1 MIRVLRVLTV
11 WFVVCFTPVTLAQTL
26 PCACMDGSSDGEITN
41 TDFLSFIAN
50 FAWGDSIGEVEEMGP
65 GLCDP
70 DGDGTANVHD
80 LILFTSLQQQS
91 CEGGPW
97 PDEHVTLL
105 DTAESTFQ
113 GWVLELVH
121 EHTGL
126 YMGIPAGAKTYRL
139 FAEFDAVSGADLH
152 LIGLWGDAA
161 APWFIDAPG
170 GLFVADFAVSDEDVL
185 PKQSLVDPLW
195 FSIFPEMEFSSFWT
209 TGDMWEDVPGSV
221 DAYSFEFHLEGQVL
235 AFEAGAW
242 SSEDEGGSCMLAV
255 GGEVWHERHE
265 VNGLHLMG
273 QFTVLDGQE
282 VSGQAG
288 MALGVGPENQLIMDE
303 LMVVAAAPFG
313 LSDLAV
319 FGCTDSEASNYDA
332 SATYDN
338 GTCDYCPVGD
348 ADCDGVVAVADLLE
362 LLGMF
367 GCTVN
372 CGWAD
377 LDGDGAVGVSDI
389 MTWLTLFAD

>member
-1 MIRVLRVLTV
+1 MRNLT
-11 WFVVCFTPVTLAQTL
+11 FVISLAFVALFAPEAASQTV
-26 PCACMDGSSDGEITN
+26 PCACMDGSQDGEITN
-41 TDFLSFIAN
+41 TDFLPFIMN
-50 FAWGDSIGEVEEMGP
+50 FSWGDSIGDGEQMGP

-91 CEGGPW
+91 CEGPW

-105 DTAESTFQ
+105 DTTESTFQ
-113 GWVLELVH
+113 GWVLELVL

-139 FAEFDAVSGADLH
+139 YADFAEVPDADLH
-152 LIGLWGDAA
+152 LIGLWGDAN
-161 APWFIDAPG
+161 APWFVEAPG
-170 GLFVADFAVSDEDVL
+170 GLFVSDFAAADEDVL
-185 PKQSLVDPLW
+185 PKQSLIDPVF
-195 FSIFPEMEFSSFWT
+195 FSFFPEVEFSSFWT
-209 TGDMWEDVPGSV
+209 TGDMWEDVFGSV
-221 DAYSFEFHLEGQVL
+221 EAQSFEFSLEGQRL

-255 GGEVWHERHE
+255 GGQVWHERHE

-273 QFTVLDGQE
+273 QFTVLDGQDF
-282 VSGQAG
+282 SGQAG
-288 MALGVGPENQLIMDE
+288 LALGVGPTNQLSMDQ

-313 LSDLAV
+313 LSDLEV
-319 FGCTDSEASNYDA
+319 LGCMDAEASNYDA

-338 GTCDYCPVGD
+338 GSCEYCSPGD
-348 ADCDGVVAVADLLE
+348 SDCDGVIGIEDVLNLLSQ
-362 LLGMF
+362 F
-367 GCTVN
+367 GCTQD

-377 LDGDGAVGVSDI
+377 LDGDGAVGASDV
-389 MTWLTLFAD
+389 MLWLSLATG